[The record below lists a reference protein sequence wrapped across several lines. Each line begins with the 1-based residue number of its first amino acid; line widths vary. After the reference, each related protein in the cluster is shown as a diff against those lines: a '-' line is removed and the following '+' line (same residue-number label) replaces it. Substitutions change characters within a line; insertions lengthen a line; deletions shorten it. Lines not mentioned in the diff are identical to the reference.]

1 MESEQ
6 AEQTDVN
13 LTDGKSGE
21 ENNLNHSIDSGKSS
35 LSIDASAEQLMDR
48 PLTPRIPK
56 ELEDIGEEDG
66 EGKSFALVHHEQNE
80 PAEAADAQDESSD
93 TMDEDNR
100 LVIAEKQRRYR
111 KKNTNSHATLT
122 AAHQMNPTMFPYQQ
136 MHLLQQQQLYP
147 GVSDALHNNMH
158 SLHGFANTSLANY
171 GATVG
176 LPTPQTH
183 NAALAAYPTLPGAA
197 AERLQHFIDAAQ
209 LAAQPK
215 GNQSKASNSKR
226 PAERR
231 KRNQAKPGA
240 AGGNGPALGDL
251 TSPLTASY
259 MHLSKLSKP
268 NEYAQQHQQQLPP
281 TLPNASQLS
290 ALHSHPDSSHMRL
303 ESMANPPQVPA
314 MQQLQPPPPPEKKK
328 DKKKVFLCSPC
339 GTHYE
344 NWNLFLHMREVHR
357 KHICLYCLGIF
368 PSAERLVSHLGTK
381 HGVLKKH
388 HGSLEEYLRQCHYD
402 DADRAVADA
411 QHTVQQQP
419 FYLMCSRCEHMF
431 ESNVNDVQQREE
443 QLRAHDC
450 ANYLETCGSCGQ
462 LKQAK
467 HRCDGVNG
475 TLAGGKKKAPKKS
488 LPGGL
493 GYANGPLAGNDAAAA
508 GVKLNGN
515 ALDSGFSST
524 NQTLA
529 ESYGHLQYPTP
540 VMNGELTHQ
549 KEFVPPVINATTPP
563 AHEPSESTSLTC
575 VVDQQANEP
584 PPPPPAVT
592 PLVPKLKVKIPIQY
606 LTPMESEES
615 SAESDDEEE
624 DEEEEEEEEDEE
636 EEEEEEEVKEDGEEP
651 AETVATA
658 EKNEQNSHAEMEQ
671 ADGVEL
677 AQKIETDREHLEAPQ
692 EAFDANKPDHT
703 HQPAEEQEQIKQ
715 DNVEVAEDTAL
726 QEPIPMDIDESLM
739 IQRRRDVP
747 TRASTDAKHSPEE
760 IGGGAADEASAVAEG
775 KEIASTDGPS
785 DGSISLAASV
795 EASATVE
802 DKMEPMDAVPT
813 PLAPETE
820 QNEPPPQCE
829 GVAEVAK
836 TLAEEEASERL
847 AAAEMLFDLSAT
859 GGEVMTMDSMQPEN
873 AEEAPEKDAMV
884 IADSEAQLFT
894 LTLDEPLDRIPIRE
908 FIRICLRATVP
919 FCLYCNHA
927 RRIAVNGRQLVLH
940 IIAMH
945 RFQATVN
952 SITGEELL
960 PETILQRFL
969 NTLDELG
976 TEQAYLNVETFD
988 NSWTTEQRTAVPF
1001 VKVFECFQ
1009 CRFSTVVHKELYLHN
1024 RKMHQKSVLLCLMC
1038 KGNFF
1043 SYSELLCHMC
1053 PGVSN
1058 HTTALD
1064 YMFRC
1069 CVCNVDGIPSAFRLM
1084 VHLRKRHYAC
1094 DVCLEECVDQS
1105 RLSNHVWKHK
1115 LHHLCY
1121 RCGIGYR
1128 NKADILKHLFWKH
1141 GTEGVLCKRCL
1152 QKKWPH
1158 VYHFCVPPAQFVCEV
1173 CQATF
1178 SRSVALKVH
1187 RRLHNGEA
1195 KYPCTEDGCE
1205 KRFISKKLLL
1215 KHVHRHDLEK
1225 AETEKEQLTASMDT
1239 EAAPADDGNAHDAI
1253 QEGSDPKRTNE
1264 DEANAA
1270 DTIKTEPLPDDNA
1283 EGVASSAGA
1292 TIAEGQGADAGDR
1305 KDLPIEES
1313 ADKNTIKKES
1323 AEDAD
1328 SAKPLEGKDGSG
1340 SADRKDQLSEDSNR
1354 KEELAKEQAP
1364 EPAPAAAEAMDVS
1377 TPAKKSKKK
1386 RKARDDD
1393 KSVVDLMNLP
1403 ALNLSESDSSDDSD
1417 NENSNASF
1425 NSRRFADCIEPES
1438 GALRDDPMESKVDG
1452 VNLMHGEDAV
1462 DREQTPEEGQQR
1474 KEGAANED
1482 DQAERSENASQELAA
1497 PLDPIANIWNNFKR
1511 YQANHRTASRKQ
1523 SADEEQRLEDE
1534 LVERMLKTTIL
1545 HVSQSD
1551 HDYCMM
1557 FKPILSEAELEAEL
1571 QSKPQQESLLLK
1583 GGRDAEEN
1591 VEEGRRTPEAA
1602 VKSSSK
1608 RNNDQSSDSE
1618 DSSDSDSSCECGSNC
1633 SCSSSSSNSS
1643 SSSSDD
1649 SDSSDNEDT
1658 RKGSKKG
1665 TGADQP
1671 KKEEDEAISPA
1682 VSAAEAVA
1690 QPVPEPEEVEELP
1703 PPEPVDPDSVIVDS
1717 DLHTDESETDE
1728 EFYDEHPQKL
1738 ANQLLAEKRR
1748 QLLAQTGASMNYG
1761 MVENSRPSTP
1771 SLPPEEVAPG
1781 KKKVKPKKRKR
1792 ERKSSKR
1799 FMSPAGSTFVEQQ
1812 VPVTNAT
1819 LSAVPAMDVVPYV
1832 PQHIPYHWPQ
1842 GEQQH
1847 HQQHLAGFTSHGS
1860 AEMGPAAVTAP
1871 SLHTPNQPQQ
1881 MQLAPAMAPLE
1892 MPAVPPA
1899 LPVQSA
1905 LPAAV
1910 VAGDDLGKISA
1921 PRLSTGNSSESDA
1934 PLKRS
1939 QRSRKPNKF
1948 YGYTSDDES
1957 AAASLP
1963 LPSGLTLSTNPE
1975 KSILSLMKPTPPPNL
1990 VWSKEDLPS
1999 PPTKSSKTAGGAG
2012 ASSKATSGQRR
2023 SIDHLTPVSS
2033 RRNSGI
2039 GMTLEELGSV
2049 PPAAAAF
2056 AEQQYPTVQQLATP
2070 TVMMP
2075 SFDPSTPTTP
2085 SHPPLPKLKLS
2096 LGKKSTVASVTPKG
2110 VRQPAANSR
2119 RRKPATP
2126 RTPKVKTPK
2135 SAPPMGLS
2143 LHGSPMLLP
2152 TGTPGTPGPLSAP
2165 LIPAAGGV
2173 ASSALYQTPTLSAAE
2188 PRPKIPPI
2196 GSFPSIQTDLFRPN
2210 QIRVPAGWRAPKEGE
2225 SVYCYCRAPYDEVS
2239 EMIACD
2245 DDNCR
2250 IEWFHFECVG
2260 IIMPPK
2266 GKWFCP
2272 DCKLRQVQSGTVLST
2287 GLESMEEGGQSATT
2301 GHAVGGDAGMSSSL
2315 AVATSTNGGPSLAQ
2329 PSSVYTHW
2337 GQPQ

>member
-1 MESEQ
+1 
-6 AEQTDVN
+6 
-13 LTDGKSGE
+13 
-21 ENNLNHSIDSGKSS
+21 
-35 LSIDASAEQLMDR
+35 
-48 PLTPRIPK
+48 
-56 ELEDIGEEDG
+56 
-66 EGKSFALVHHEQNE
+66 
-80 PAEAADAQDESSD
+80 
-93 TMDEDNR
+93 
-100 LVIAEKQRRYR
+100 
-111 KKNTNSHATLT
+111 
-122 AAHQMNPTMFPYQQ
+122 
-136 MHLLQQQQLYP
+136 
-147 GVSDALHNNMH
+147 
-158 SLHGFANTSLANY
+158 
-171 GATVG
+171 
-176 LPTPQTH
+176 
-183 NAALAAYPTLPGAA
+183 
-197 AERLQHFIDAAQ
+197 
-209 LAAQPK
+209 
-215 GNQSKASNSKR
+215 
-226 PAERR
+226 
-231 KRNQAKPGA
+231 
-240 AGGNGPALGDL
+240 
-251 TSPLTASY
+251 
-259 MHLSKLSKP
+259 
-268 NEYAQQHQQQLPP
+268 
-281 TLPNASQLS
+281 
-290 ALHSHPDSSHMRL
+290 
-303 ESMANPPQVPA
+303 
-314 MQQLQPPPPPEKKK
+314 
-328 DKKKVFLCSPC
+328 KKKVFLCSPC

-402 DADRAVADA
+402 DADR
-411 QHTVQQQP
+411 T
-419 FYLMCSRCEHMF
+419 HMF

-475 TLAGGKKKAPKKS
+475 TLAGGKKKAPK
-488 LPGGL
+488 
-493 GYANGPLAGNDAAAA
+493 N
-508 GVKLNGN
+508 
-515 ALDSGFSST
+515 
-524 NQTLA
+524 
-529 ESYGHLQYPTP
+529 YGHLQYPTP

-651 AETVATA
+651 AET
-658 EKNEQNSHAEMEQ
+658 
-671 ADGVEL
+671 
-677 AQKIETDREHLEAPQ
+677 KIETDREHLEEPQ
-692 EAFDANKPDHT
+692 EAFDENKPDHT
-703 HQPAEEQEQIKQ
+703 HQAAEEQEQIKQ

-739 IQRRRDVP
+739 IERRRDVP
-747 TRASTDAKHSPEE
+747 TRASTDAKQTPEE
-760 IGGGAADEASAVAEG
+760 IGGAAADEASAVAEG
-775 KEIASTDGPS
+775 NEIAPTDGPS
-785 DGSISLAASV
+785 DGSTSLAASV
-795 EASATVE
+795 EASANVE
-802 DKMEPMDAVPT
+802 DKTEPMDAVPT
-813 PLAPETE
+813 SLASETE
-820 QNEPPPQCE
+820 QNEPPPQ
-829 GVAEVAK
+829 
-836 TLAEEEASERL
+836 
-847 AAAEMLFDLSAT
+847 F
-859 GGEVMTMDSMQPEN
+859 MTMDSMQPEN
-873 AEEAPEKDAMV
+873 AEEAPEKDSMA

-1178 SRSVALKVH
+1178 NRSVALKVH

-1215 KHVHRHDLEK
+1215 KHC
-1225 AETEKEQLTASMDT
+1225 
-1239 EAAPADDGNAHDAI
+1239 
-1253 QEGSDPKRTNE
+1253 
-1264 DEANAA
+1264 
-1270 DTIKTEPLPDDNA
+1270 
-1283 EGVASSAGA
+1283 
-1292 TIAEGQGADAGDR
+1292 ADAGDR
-1305 KDLPIEES
+1305 KDLPMEES
-1313 ADKNTIKKES
+1313 ADKDTIKKES
-1323 AEDAD
+1323 AEDTD

-1340 SADRKDQLSEDSNR
+1340 SADSKDQLSEDSNR
-1354 KEELAKEQAP
+1354 KEESAKEQAP
-1364 EPAPAAAEAMDVS
+1364 EAAPAAVEAMDVS

-1425 NSRRFADCIEPES
+1425 NSRRFGDCIETES

-1452 VNLMHGEDAV
+1452 VNLMHAEDAV
-1462 DREQTPEEGQQR
+1462 DREQTPEEGLQR

-1571 QSKPQQESLLLK
+1571 QSKPQQ
-1583 GGRDAEEN
+1583 D
-1591 VEEGRRTPEAA
+1591 
-1602 VKSSSK
+1602 SSK
-1608 RNNDQSSDSE
+1608 RNDDQSSDSE

-1649 SDSSDNEDT
+1649 SDSSDNEDA

-1665 TGADQP
+1665 TDQP

-1812 VPVTNAT
+1812 
-1819 LSAVPAMDVVPYV
+1819 
-1832 PQHIPYHWPQ
+1832 
-1842 GEQQH
+1842 
-1847 HQQHLAGFTSHGS
+1847 
-1860 AEMGPAAVTAP
+1860 
-1871 SLHTPNQPQQ
+1871 PQQ
-1881 MQLAPAMAPLE
+1881 MQLASAMAPLE

-2049 PPAAAAF
+2049 PPAAAAL

-2075 SFDPSTPTTP
+2075 SFDASTPTTP
-2085 SHPPLPKLKLS
+2085 SHPPLP
-2096 LGKKSTVASVTPKG
+2096 
-2110 VRQPAANSR
+2110 N
-2119 RRKPATP
+2119 
-2126 RTPKVKTPK
+2126 
-2135 SAPPMGLS
+2135 

-2173 ASSALYQTPTLSAAE
+2173 ASSALYQAPTLSAAE

-2239 EMIACD
+2239 
-2245 DDNCR
+2245 
-2250 IEWFHFECVG
+2250 
-2260 IIMPPK
+2260 
-2266 GKWFCP
+2266 
-2272 DCKLRQVQSGTVLST
+2272 
-2287 GLESMEEGGQSATT
+2287 
-2301 GHAVGGDAGMSSSL
+2301 
-2315 AVATSTNGGPSLAQ
+2315 
-2329 PSSVYTHW
+2329 
-2337 GQPQ
+2337 